1 MYPLHSSDPAS
12 SSPLP
17 AIALE
22 RHMIPQ
28 NPGRPRRG
36 ENLRLSLDEQGGET
50 GGYAITIM
58 LPASYLSRVSRIKLE
73 AIPQ

>member
-12 SSPLP
+12 AVPLP

-22 RHMIPQ
+22 RNLVPQ
-28 NPGRPRRG
+28 QPNRARRG
-36 ENLRLSLDEQGGET
+36 ENLRLSLDEQGAET

>member
-12 SSPLP
+12 TSPLP

-22 RHMIPQ
+22 RHLVPKVSD
-28 NPGRPRRG
+28 RPRRG

-58 LPASYLSRVSRIKLE
+58 LPASYLSRVSRIRLE
-73 AIPQ
+73 AVPQ